1 MEKYNW
7 TTEHDTVKNVIKHT
21 FPGDR
26 ITVEVAMNQGMAYTK
41 RDGELF
47 RSWDINTI
55 SVNQYLRFLLQTAKE
70 AEMLK
75 PFNQED

>member
-1 MEKYNW
+1 
-7 TTEHDTVKNVIKHT
+7 
-21 FPGDR
+21 
-26 ITVEVAMNQGMAYTK
+26 MNQGMAYTK